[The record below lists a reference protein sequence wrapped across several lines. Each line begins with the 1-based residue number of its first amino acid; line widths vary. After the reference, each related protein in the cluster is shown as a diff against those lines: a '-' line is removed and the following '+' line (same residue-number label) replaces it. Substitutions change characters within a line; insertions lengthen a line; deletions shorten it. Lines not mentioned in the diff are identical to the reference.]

1 MSDVRTELQALEREI
16 EQAVT
21 STRRRNAASVVL
33 CLASVV
39 LTGGWLYYAHTRFA
53 AVDPNFAADYAQA
66 QLTEYMPQAGADLEV
81 SLKAYAPQLVDEL
94 EGRVEKVPDRFA
106 DELESRMKGEL
117 DAAAPQIEDGLYK
130 SLHAAMEQDQPK
142 ALKGKD
148 DVERFKS
155 MLDALAD
162 TYRDESIKL
171 TDQLQAEYAKN
182 GSDLLAYIQRLSEN
196 KNLTRREQLHR
207 DMLQSFLVVAKQT
220 ASASASVQ

>member
-1 MSDVRTELQALEREI
+1 MSDVRTELQALEHEI

-66 QLTEYMPQAGADLEV
+66 QITQYMPQAGEDLEV
-81 SLKAYAPQLVDEL
+81 SLKAYAPQFVEDLG
-94 EGRVEKVPDRFA
+94 GRLGTVPDRFA
-106 DELESRMKGEL
+106 DELDSRMKAEL

-130 SLHAAMEQDQPK
+130 SLHAALEQDGSK
-142 ALKGKD
+142 AKGTD

-155 MLDALAD
+155 TLDALAD

-171 TDQLQAEYAKN
+171 VDQLQAEYAKN
-182 GSDLLAYIQRLSEN
+182 GSDLLAYIQRLADN
-196 KNLTRREQLHR
+196 KDLNRREELHR
-207 DMLQSFLVVAKQT
+207 DMLQSFLAVAKQT
-220 ASASASVQ
+220 ATASAQ